1 MPGSSSTSLNN
12 PVLPDYSFSGT
23 SPSSLGLSPL
33 SLHCPYTPLA
43 LKGIPSGSGPLLS
56 AYIHLGPCT
65 LPAHFPA
72 LRNAHA
78 HCAPS
83 ATPIAAKLCGHLGPL
98 VDSVPTEWRLNRYSR
113 SRAIRT
119 FVSSAQLAICCTLLH
134 CIGIHSPASL
144 QLLNLRG
151 LIATHLLLRLAYN
164 LALEWLTSSPLR
176 PFDPFPHICLGWSAV
191 HAFVRHLRLGLCLVL
206 LFFAYKT

>member
-1 MPGSSSTSLNN
+1 MPGSSSTSLNS

-33 SLHCPYTPLA
+33 SLHCPCTPLA

-56 AYIHLGPCT
+56 AYTHFGPCT
-65 LPAHFPA
+65 LPAHSPA

-78 HCAPS
+78 YCAPS
-83 ATPIAAKLCGHLGPL
+83 ADPIATKLCGLLRPL
-98 VDSVPTEWRLNRYSR
+98 VVSVPTKSRPDRLSR
-113 SRAIRT
+113 SCAIRT
-119 FVSSAQLAICCTLLH
+119 FVLSAQLAICCTLLH

-144 QLLNLRG
+144 QLLNLQG

-164 LALEWLTSSPLR
+164 LALEWLTLSPLR
-176 PFDPFPHICLGWSAV
+176 SFDPFPHIYLGWSAV

-206 LFFAYKT
+206 LFFAYKA

>member
-23 SPSSLGLSPL
+23 SPLSLGLSPL
-33 SLHCPYTPLA
+33 SLHCPCTPLA

-65 LPAHFPA
+65 LPAHSPA

-83 ATPIAAKLCGHLGPL
+83 ADPIATKLCGHLGPL
-98 VDSVPTEWRLNRYSR
+98 AVSIPTEWHLNRYSR

-134 CIGIHSPASL
+134 YIGIHSPASL

-164 LALEWLTSSPLR
+164 LALEWLTLSPLR
-176 PFDPFPHICLGWSAV
+176 SFDPFPHICRRSSAV
-191 HAFVRHLRLGLCLVL
+191 IAFVRSVSSGLLVVNL
-206 LFFAYKT
+206 A